1 MNAEGEEKAPAS
13 GPRAWLKPLLLVL
26 LLGALLAAGWAFG
39 LNERMK
45 ALDGWIASQGA
56 GAPVAFV
63 AVYILATVLMLPGT
77 VLTLAAGGL
86 FGSVLG
92 TVCVSIGSTT
102 GAALSF
108 LIARY
113 AARDTVGA
121 WLQRNP
127 RFARLDA
134 LTRQHGRWMVA
145 VARLVPIFPFNLVN
159 YGFGLTGVGFWTYIL
174 VSWACMLPGTILY
187 VVGAD
192 ALKQAFAGRI
202 SWPAIAALAGTL
214 VFLVLVARRIRRK
227 LNETP
232 AASAVGEGAQP

>member
-134 LTRQHGRWMVA
+134 VVA
-145 VARLVPIFPFNLVN
+145 HPFCWQ
-159 YGFGLTGVGFWTYIL
+159 TMT
-174 VSWACMLPGTILY
+174 S
-187 VVGAD
+187 
-192 ALKQAFAGRI
+192 
-202 SWPAIAALAGTL
+202 
-214 VFLVLVARRIRRK
+214 
-227 LNETP
+227 
-232 AASAVGEGAQP
+232 